1 MSLAVLYFLETP
13 DGDADKESG
22 EACDEALVDVLE
34 DFSEGIVGSILSL
47 GIADGSLS

>member
-13 DGDADKESG
+13 DGDADTDSG
-22 EACDEALVDVLE
+22 EACEEALD
-34 DFSEGIVGSILSL
+34 DFSEDIVGSILSL